1 MNSFL
6 DPCIQGMA
14 CVPMLTVQLM
24 SKLERL
30 VGIDAVIRA
39 GGYPSVRSFVE
50 RFEVSPRSIH
60 DDIAY
65 LRDRLGAPLRYS
77 GARRGYYY
85 MDPSWPLPS
94 IVISEGELMA
104 FFLSVELTRRYL
116 GTAFEA
122 PLRQA
127 VDRLASRLPV
137 ELQVDL
143 GQLAQ
148 HYTFQP
154 GATAGADPALLAA
167 LFQCVRDCHRL
178 EMTYFT
184 ASRGERSRRVIEPYH
199 LYNVRGDWQVIA
211 FDHLR
216 RQFRNFAVSN
226 IEAWLV
232 RSGERFARDADFS
245 PASYLAQGF
254 LAEHGDTQRDVALWC
269 DEYQARYIRRREWH
283 PTQQI
288 EEHADG
294 ALTLRFRTGA
304 LGEVRRWVLSMGPHA
319 RVLEPTD
326 LAAEVAEDL
335 RAALNRYESR

>member
-1 MNSFL
+1 
-6 DPCIQGMA
+6 
-14 CVPMLTVQLM
+14 M

-30 VGIDAVIRA
+30 VGIDAAIRV
-39 GGYPSVRSFVE
+39 GDYPGVRRLVE
-50 RFEVSPRSIH
+50 RFEVSERSIY

-85 MDPSWPLPS
+85 TDPSWPLPS
-94 IVISEGELMA
+94 MLISEGELMA

-127 VDRLASRLPV
+127 VERLASRLPL

-154 GATAGADPALLAA
+154 GATAGADPSLLAA
-167 LFQCVRDCHRL
+167 LFQCVRDCRPL
-178 EMTYFT
+178 EMTYYT
-184 ASRGERSRRVIEPYH
+184 ASRGERSRRVVEPYH

-226 IEAWLV
+226 IEEWQV
-232 RSGERFARDADFS
+232 RAGERFARDADFS

-254 LAEHGDTQRDVALWC
+254 LAEHGDIQRDVAIWF

-283 PTQQI
+283 PTQEV
-288 EEHADG
+288 EEHEGG

-304 LGEVRRWVLSMGPHA
+304 LGEVRRWVLSMGRHA
-319 RVLEPTD
+319 RVIEPPE
-326 LAAEVAEDL
+326 LVSEVAEDL
-335 RAALNRYESR
+335 RAAASLYQR